1 MRAAVAFAAVL
12 MLGSAFFALVG
23 LQWKHE
29 LGAFADSP
37 QRVEVPG
44 GSRRIVAGG
53 RAILGVISI
62 DQEMIKVEVGCAAE
76 QQRMELALGDTAD
89 PVCGVAVTAEGFL
102 GTPGDDENPLRL
114 VAMVAWSSEQLS
126 TSLDQLDG

>member
-29 LGAFADSP
+29 LGDFADNP
-37 QRVEVPG
+37 QRVEVPD

-53 RAILGVISI
+53 RALLGVVSI
-62 DQEMIKVEVGCAAE
+62 DQKAITVEVGCAAE
-76 QQRMELALGDTAD
+76 RQRFELALGDASD
-89 PVCGVAVTAEGFL
+89 PVCGVEVTAEALTGAR
-102 GTPGDDENPLRL
+102 GDDENPLRL
-114 VAMVAWSSEQLS
+114 VAVVAWSSEQPLES
-126 TSLDQLDG
+126 VDQLDG